1 MLKKNPTILVYDD
14 KAHRLMNKNQDTSLF
29 KEKMSL
35 CKNFIQKKS
44 VPEFHG
50 TRVSEKFVA
59 LETKVQNSMEASQS
73 EYYKKISQKF
83 SNPSTSPK
91 CYWNILKKFF
101 KQLKRSLYFTTFSC

>member
-44 VPEFHG
+44 VPD
-50 TRVSEKFVA
+50 S
-59 LETKVQNSMEASQS
+59 SMVP
-73 EYYKKISQKF
+73 EY
-83 SNPSTSPK
+83 
-91 CYWNILKKFF
+91 L
-101 KQLKRSLYFTTFSC
+101 RSL

>member
-44 VPEFHG
+44 VPDSSMVPEYLRICSLGNQSTKFNG
-50 TRVSEKFVA
+50 SLSEWILQKDLTKIFKPKYQPKVL
-59 LETKVQNSMEASQS
+59 LEYIEKN
-73 EYYKKISQKF
+73 F
-83 SNPSTSPK
+83 
-91 CYWNILKKFF
+91 
-101 KQLKRSLYFTTFSC
+101 